1 MLSANTYVIRPAR
14 PADRPALRRLAFLA
28 SADALSGRIL
38 VGEIDR
44 VVAAAISLDEGR
56 IVSDGLAHA
65 GLRVRLRMRAAALGA
80 HASRPSVQNRIPLAQ
95 QRGEAR

>member
-28 SADALSGRIL
+28 SANALRGQIL

-44 VVAAAISLDEGR
+44 VVAAAMSLDEDR
-56 IVSDGLAHA
+56 IITDGLAHS
-65 GLRVRLRMRAAALGA
+65 GLRVRLRM
-80 HASRPSVQNRIPLAQ
+80 LAK